1 MSDIKFY
8 NLPFHICSCRDENN
22 EATLIASRYRKF
34 YNLLEE
40 KKNSVEVLKEMGIMR
55 MCCRKRFLA
64 IPVIPMIDR
73 NKNRFFD
80 DTNSNNVIKA
90 DTRELRPAVEPPDFP
105 LLNA

>member
-22 EATLIASRYRKF
+22 EPTKIARKYRGF

-40 KKNSVEVLKEMGIMR
+40 KKDMGFMR

-64 IPVIPMIDR
+64 IPIIPMIDR

-80 DTNSNNVIKA
+80 DTNSNNIIKA
-90 DTRELRPAVEPPDFP
+90 DTRELRPGIEPPDFP
-105 LLNA
+105 LLVT